1 MFTKEQL
8 YQHVWGD
15 VLVDAGAV
23 MVYISHLRNK
33 LEKDPQKPPVPAN
46 GVGARISV
54 RRGGRR
60 TGNMRGMQT
69 SVQDI
74 RRRIFTEVAKMGY
87 EGGDYS
93 RIEELPYKI
102 VHG

>member
-33 LEKDPQKPPVPAN
+33 LEKDPQKPPVPADRLGD
-46 GVGARISV
+46 GVQIRGERIKAV
-54 RRGGRR
+54 CVKGC
-60 TGNMRGMQT
+60 
-69 SVQDI
+69 I
-74 RRRIFTEVAKMGY
+74 
-87 EGGDYS
+87 
-93 RIEELPYKI
+93 
-102 VHG
+102 